1 MMNIDLSRF
10 LDQTTT
16 SLHFDETLEFD
27 RIEIN
32 GRKIIFTEAI
42 NVIGDIYKV
51 EGSDYLSGRVHFKYI
66 ENCARC
72 LKEFTQE
79 VSAVLSGKLIEKS
92 QAEDFDDENEDAIY
106 YEGSSID
113 LKDLIIN
120 TIILSIPMKALCSED
135 CKGLCSKCGKNLNE
149 GNCDCVI
156 EDVDPRLAKLK
167 EFFK

>member
-16 SLHFDETLEFD
+16 SLHFDETLELD
-27 RIEIN
+27 SIEVN
-32 GRKIIFTEAI
+32 GRKIIFTESV
-42 NVIGDIYKV
+42 NVVGDIYKV
-51 EGSDYLSGRVHFKYI
+51 EGSDYSSGKVHFKYI

-106 YEGSSID
+106 YEGSSVD
-113 LKDLIIN
+113 LKDLVVN
-120 TIILSIPMKALCSED
+120 TILLSIPMKALCSED

-156 EDVDPRLAKLK
+156 EDVDPRLVKLK